1 MTQFQILSKSQ
12 HLHLKLKKTHQLK
25 WAMNDNICELFIDE
39 LKHCTNFLPIAFIKN
54 NNLENKEEVK
64 FKLIGLCGIVKNKNA
79 FLNESM
85 VWTGNY
91 IPAIY
96 RSYPFK
102 IMIDKD
108 NSEKKILCFDRDND
122 LFTEEE
128 NDNSSTA
135 LFDKDGGPSELL
147 KKIIELMLSLENSMI
162 KTNKA
167 IKMIT
172 DLNLFEEW
180 KIKVKTGDKEIKT
193 TDGLY
198 QIKKDGIRNLN
209 KEELFQLKES
219 NGLELIY
226 SHFYS
231 QRNISSFSGKNE
243 ENFRDLRKEVQV
255 KQEKEKI
262 KEVDNLVK
270 NLLNEV

>member
-1 MTQFQILSKSQ
+1 
-12 HLHLKLKKTHQLK
+12 
-25 WAMNDNICELFIDE
+25 
-39 LKHCTNFLPIAFIKN
+39 
-54 NNLENKEEVK
+54 
-64 FKLIGLCGIVKNKNA
+64 
-79 FLNESM
+79 
-85 VWTGNY
+85 
-91 IPAIY
+91 
-96 RSYPFK
+96 
-102 IMIDKD
+102 
-108 NSEKKILCFDRDND
+108 
-122 LFTEEE
+122 
-128 NDNSSTA
+128 
-135 LFDKDGGPSELL
+135 
-147 KKIIELMLSLENSMI
+147 MI